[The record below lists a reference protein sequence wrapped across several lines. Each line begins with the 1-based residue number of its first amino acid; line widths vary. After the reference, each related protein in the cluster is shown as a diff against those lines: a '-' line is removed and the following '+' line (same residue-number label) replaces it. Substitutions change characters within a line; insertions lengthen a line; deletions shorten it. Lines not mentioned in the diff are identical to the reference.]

1 MTSKEEKRKQQEVK
15 NLIGGLQTGASL
27 SQIKRKLG
35 PRLPHLDQKNYNLP
49 RRYDVT
55 EMLKMKEPRKLQLL
69 KKEENVIKIDDKMAQ
84 LGHTMVQQYRK
95 DLKDTYKLNKTPK
108 KKFDLLNKR
117 NRTRDNST
125 ILFNDIFVKP
135 RKERLDSL
143 KKNPEIKDEET
154 KKQDKILKMYQE
166 KEAKKFRIY
175 EEVEPDEALEKM
187 RELTKKPDNYEI
199 YNKSLLKKLSKGN
212 LKVDNNGMRRNQS
225 MNSRSMM
232 YSKNYQKKLLENV
245 SMSLIANDSTDMHA
259 RNQSIEFLGSDK
271 GPENNEKMI
280 FNQQI
285 QVEPPDLPNAHSSSP
300 IAPGLGWAPSIPYIV
315 EDEARLSISDLLTRA
330 RAGMQAGEV
339 QQEAHLS
346 FYLGITYEN
355 KKQYKKVNY
364 FLENILSYFLLFF
377 LFRALF

>member
-1 MTSKEEKRKQQEVK
+1 MSSMEAKKRLKEVETMIEGIQTGRDVTEVK
-15 NLIGGLQTGASL
+15 
-27 SQIKRKLG
+27 IKRG

-49 RRYDVT
+49 RRYDVS
-55 EMLKMKEPRKLQLL
+55 EMLKVKEPRKLQLMKSEAGIL
-69 KKEENVIKIDDKMAQ
+69 KLDDKMAS
-84 LGHTMVQQYRK
+84 LGKSSVEQFRK
-95 DLKDTYKLNKTPK
+95 DIKKAYKINKTPMK
-108 KKFDLLNKR
+108 KYNLSNKR
-117 NRTRDNST
+117 SRQRDNNMV
-125 ILFNDIFVKP
+125 LFNDIFIKP
-135 RKERLDSL
+135 RKERLDTL
-143 KKNPEIKDEET
+143 KKNTDIKDDDT

-175 EEVEPDEALEKM
+175 EEDEPDEALEKM

-199 YNKSLLKKLSKGN
+199 YNKSLLKKLSKGSF
-212 LKVDNNGMRRNQS
+212 KKEAGMRRN
-225 MNSRSMM
+225 NSKSVM

-245 SMSLIANDSTDMHA
+245 SMSLIANDSTEINA
-259 RNQSIEFLGSDK
+259 RNQSVEFLGSDK
-271 GPENNEKMI
+271 GANNNEKMI

-315 EDEARLSISDLLTRA
+315 EDETRLSIGDLLTRA

-355 KKQYKKVNY
+355 KKQYRKVTP
-364 FLENILSYFLLFF
+364 
-377 LFRALF
+377 